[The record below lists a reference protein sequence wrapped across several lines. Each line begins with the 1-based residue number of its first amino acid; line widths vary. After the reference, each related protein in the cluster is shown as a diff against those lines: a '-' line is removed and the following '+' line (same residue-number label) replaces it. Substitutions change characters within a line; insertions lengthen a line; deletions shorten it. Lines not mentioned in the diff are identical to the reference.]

1 MTIAAQ
7 IGRARTLFEKGDFL
21 PILAL
26 VIAVQGTVLISQS
39 GAALFLDP
47 VAIGKIRLFESVISI
62 GVLVAGFGAP
72 ALAIR
77 EMAAHPNT
85 ALRAELLRDLLLLP
99 LLGAAV
105 LGVLALVGA
114 LLEAKWI
121 LPARDVLL
129 ASALLLVAVNLVR
142 LASAVSQGLLIVRHI
157 YGWVIVGSLL
167 AAALQVAGA
176 AFGTLPSW
184 IAGRLIGEIVLLA
197 CILFAMRGNFPGVAW
212 RQFPRIRALL
222 TTMSRATIVN
232 IGLIIR
238 MVADA
243 APILLLGG
251 LVAGIAPQASG
262 LDMGHFGVA
271 TLFLTAALLP
281 ISVVAQRTLPLITA
295 ASGNVQ
301 DAIMRLFRRRMMMLG
316 FAIAGIIAA
325 AAMGLRL
332 FDNGRLDAGLVAA
345 AVLMLSIPFKAVA
358 SAYGTTML
366 AKGELGWPV
375 WITFAELVL
384 ITGVMATSSMIEPLW
399 KAVLAVIAGSVLSM
413 VAFSLFSWP
422 PERKGHNR

>member
-1 MTIAAQ
+1 MTVAAQ
-7 IGRARTLFEKGDFL
+7 IGRARTLFEMGDFL

-47 VAIGKIRLFESVISI
+47 VAIGKIRLFESVISV

-114 LLEAKWI
+114 LIEATWI
-121 LPARDVLL
+121 LPVRDVLL

-222 TTMSRATIVN
+222 TTMARATIVN
-232 IGLIIR
+232 IGLIVR

-262 LDMGHFGVA
+262 LDVGHFGVA

-295 ASGNVQ
+295 ASGDGQ
-301 DAIMRLFRRRMMMLG
+301 DAIIHMFRRRMLLLG
-316 FAIAGIIAA
+316 FAIAGAVASAA
-325 AAMGLRL
+325 LILRL
-332 FDNGRLDAGLVAA
+332 FDNGRLEAGLVAA

-366 AKGELGWPV
+366 AQDELRWPV
-375 WITFAELVL
+375 WITFAELVF
-384 ITGVMATSSMIEPLW
+384 IVIAIKFGSASEPLW
-399 KAVLAVIAGSVLSM
+399 TA
-413 VAFSLFSWP
+413 AFSVIGGALVSLLGMIFGS
-422 PERKGHNR
+422 RVMKNQSHG